1 MRLLPS
7 AVPAPVFALATLL
20 ACVQLLPAAAI
31 RVEAGDT
38 DRTGLRVSVTL
49 PKLEPRPN
57 AVRVDGQVQPLQFLP
72 DSEAASFL
80 AGQLPKGTTATYPL
94 LHAPELLTAPR
105 WQTEREGDKLL
116 FRRAGPGRAF
126 PLLEYQGEPGP
137 LPRAGIPDL
146 YRRGGYLHPIRTLS
160 GQVVTDDF
168 PANHLHHHG
177 VWWSWTK
184 TTFDGRQPDFWNMG
198 QGKGRVDFVGVEA
211 SWDGPVQAGFR
222 ARHRFIDLTS
232 GQPVPVLEETWDVTL
247 GAAGTVWWFD
257 LVSTQ
262 RCSGPL
268 PLRLPKYHYGG
279 LGLRG
284 PFAWNGATN
293 ARFRTSE
300 GVTNRVEAHA
310 QRSRWCDVA
319 G

>member
-1 MRLLPS
+1 
-7 AVPAPVFALATLL
+7 
-20 ACVQLLPAAAI
+20 
-31 RVEAGDT
+31 
-38 DRTGLRVSVTL
+38 
-49 PKLEPRPN
+49 
-57 AVRVDGQVQPLQFLP
+57 
-72 DSEAASFL
+72 
-80 AGQLPKGTTATYPL
+80 
-94 LHAPELLTAPR
+94 
-105 WQTEREGDKLL
+105 
-116 FRRAGPGRAF
+116 
-126 PLLEYQGEPGP
+126 
-137 LPRAGIPDL
+137 
-146 YRRGGYLHPIRTLS
+146 
-160 GQVVTDDF
+160 VVTDDF

-319 G
+319 GLVDGRLAGLAVLGHPDNYRAPQPMRIHPDEPFFCYAPQQLGDMEIKPGEAYVSRYRFVVHDGEMAPAQLDRFWQDFARPAAARVTTAP